1 MKKTKKLLIKTRNY
15 VLFGVILF
23 FVISFTNQLTY
34 ARVKYHSLGDD
45 ATKIYVKEIREFP
58 FDNEHYDWIYR
69 ESKRM
74 FYGKPKVKGYKHL
87 YVDAYTNRIIF
98 KSNNGGAIEFDK
110 NRKYMMYYAGGG
122 YVEIYD
128 LATMKKER
136 YNAEKIFDVLDKVSD
151 KYGFEYMYDRYHI
164 VGLEQTGKDEY
175 WISLGD
181 VRTGKV
187 ERVCRIKGYEEFDFI
202 KFYDKHHIY
211 FKITNTKKDYEER
224 LYKIDLDGCKIREI
238 KVGDGYIDWDHQS
251 IYRNYKGEIR
261 INMGWRIV
269 DGEGVILKK
278 AKRLRKEYW
287 KLCGKGE
294 FMGYWLISPG
304 DNFILGVKG
313 EVDPAGD
320 YEYWIKGGKKCL
332 KLIDFIGGA
341 TKLDLGLGD
350 REVPDE
356 IYWHPM
362 GDRLIMKHKGKISI
376 VILGRKR

>member
-1 MKKTKKLLIKTRNY
+1 VR
-15 VLFGVILF
+15 
-23 FVISFTNQLTY
+23 
-34 ARVKYHSLGDD
+34 YHGIGDD
-45 ATKIYVKEIREFP
+45 ATKIYVKEIKELP
-58 FDNEHYDWIYR
+58 LDYKNYDWFWDGDLGYLLGAD
-69 ESKRM
+69 KKN
-74 FYGKPKVKGYKHL
+74 GKVKIYMDPNTYEVFFRSDRG
-87 YVDAYTNRIIF
+87 R
-98 KSNNGGAIEFDK
+98 AIKFSGDK
-110 NRKYMMYYAGGG
+110 KYMIYFAGSGW
-122 YVEIYD
+122 VEIYD
-128 LATMKKER
+128 MKSKRKER
-136 YNAEKIFDVLDKVSD
+136 YNVVKIFKKFRYVNPYIL
-151 KYGFEYMYDRYHI
+151 ELYDRYHI
-164 VGLEQTGKDEY
+164 IGLEQKAKDEY

-187 ERVCRIKGYEEFDFI
+187 ERKCKIKGYEKFNFI

-224 LYKIDLDGCKIREI
+224 LYKIDLDGCKIIEI

-251 IYRNYKGEIR
+251 IYRNYKGELR
-261 INMGWRIV
+261 INMGWEIV
-269 DGEGVILKK
+269 DGEGTIIKK
-278 AKRLRKEYW
+278 AKQLRKEYW

-313 EVDPAGD
+313 EVDPEGD

-362 GDRLIMKHKGKISI
+362 GDRLIMKYKGKISI
-376 VILGRKR
+376 VILGRRN